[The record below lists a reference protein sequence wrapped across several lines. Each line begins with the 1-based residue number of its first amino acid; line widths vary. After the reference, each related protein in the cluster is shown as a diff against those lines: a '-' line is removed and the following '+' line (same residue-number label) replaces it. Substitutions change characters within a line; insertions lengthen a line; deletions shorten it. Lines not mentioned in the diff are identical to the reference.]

1 MGTNFLRRYFK
12 MLRITGSSVILSA
25 IIHVCCI
32 TSYYY
37 IYLYLN
43 PEDEGR
49 KKFYST
55 TYSSK
60 GVSIGGKTLGGGG
73 IQTNHHKSY
82 LFHLIKDFY
91 TNYPKTFC
99 AEFSLIYLIV
109 LYLMGFFKEQANRF
123 EDDNTSGSNDY
134 NNNNNNS
141 NATNNKSD
149 NIKNFLHKR
158 FSKKRM
164 SFDEENLKELTTD
177 CDEFEQ
183 EEEEVR
189 KDV

>member
-123 EDDNTSGSNDY
+123 EDDDSNDNNTTSF
-134 NNNNNNS
+134 NNNDSYNEIS
-141 NATNNKSD
+141 TKTD
-149 NIKNFLHKR
+149 NIKSLLRKR
-158 FSKKRM
+158 IPNRRM
-164 SFDEENLKELTTD
+164 MTITD
-177 CDEFEQ
+177 CDEQ
-183 EEEEVR
+183 ETDQEEVR